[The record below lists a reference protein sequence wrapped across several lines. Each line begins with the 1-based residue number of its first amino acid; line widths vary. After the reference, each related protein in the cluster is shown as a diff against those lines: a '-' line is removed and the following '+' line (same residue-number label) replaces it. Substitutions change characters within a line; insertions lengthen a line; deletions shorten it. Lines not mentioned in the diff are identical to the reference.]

1 MSESK
6 FRIEQIVIRILKL
19 ELKEPFTTSGWTT
32 THKTPLLVELRGGG
46 VVGWGEG
53 AVPNAPFYNHETPQT
68 ALHILRDFA
77 VPLFLREKPT
87 SPEALAKIL
96 SRIQRNGFARA
107 ALEMAYWD
115 WTAKAAGVPLFRAL
129 GGERTEIP
137 VGVSIGI
144 QSSPELLVEKV
155 GRYVEQGYKR
165 IKLKVAPGRDLQ
177 FVEAVF
183 RAFPNVPLMIDAN
196 SAYTLEA
203 AKVFEEMNRYKL
215 LMIEQ
220 PLHET
225 DVYQHSLLAKR
236 VTNPICLD
244 ESIESVRDAEAAIEL
259 GACSII
265 NIKPGRVGGLT
276 EARRIHD
283 LCASRS
289 VPVWCG
295 GMLES
300 GVGRAA
306 NMALATLPGFTLPGD
321 ISESSRYYRSDIVEP
336 EIKFSQAGDLKLR
349 EEPGIGFDVNLER
362 LRAVT
367 ELEEVVSVA

>member
-1 MSESK
+1 
-6 FRIEQIVIRILKL
+6 
-19 ELKEPFTTSGWTT
+19 
-32 THKTPLLVELRGGG
+32 
-46 VVGWGEG
+46 
-53 AVPNAPFYNHETPQT
+53 
-68 ALHILRDFA
+68 
-77 VPLFLREKPT
+77 
-87 SPEALAKIL
+87 
-96 SRIQRNGFARA
+96 
-107 ALEMAYWD
+107 
-115 WTAKAAGVPLFRAL
+115 
-129 GGERTEIP
+129 
-137 VGVSIGI
+137 VSIGI
-144 QSSPELLVEKV
+144 QSSPEVLVEKV
-155 GRYVEQGYKR
+155 ARFIEQGYKR

-196 SAYTLEA
+196 SAYTLES

-259 GACSII
+259 GACAII

-336 EIKFSQAGDLKLR
+336 EIKFSQAGDLRLR

-362 LRAVT
+362 LKAVT